1 MLALMLLVAAV
12 FSIMLLSPDQWR
24 EIVAPFTG
32 RTPSATIAVAPAPNA
47 PSPPLAPTP
56 SRPSTSS
63 AIPPAPAPSAAAPA
77 AGAINGELQSLRAA
91 LADAIGRLGD
101 LERKGAD
108 TRMADLDNHLSRLDA
123 RIAALI
129 EQPVV
134 TPDALTDA
142 LNENRQ
148 AAQASAQEAAET
160 AAQGAAQKAAQDAV
174 QKALAAQNDMAP
186 VVSEMEK
193 RLTALEKMAPAV
205 VGIGDMERRLSGL
218 EKMAPAVAAIADI
231 ERRLASLEK
240 TAASAA
246 TLVDLDKRIAAME
259 KATAPLTAM
268 SQSALQGEA
277 LALGL
282 LNLRLALDRGGAY
295 ADVLSALRIAA
306 ASDPVLTGEIDRL
319 TPAAAV
325 GAPTIAKLRQRLL
338 AIPVLDDTK
347 PNAAA
352 TPSAASETPAEPDGF
367 WDGIWQRFASLV
379 KVQRLDANTQTSG
392 QSSSGPAHFGAA
404 IERAS
409 ARLEADDLAGA
420 IGLLDDE
427 VLRRPLSAGQQGA
440 LDDWLREA
448 RARLTAE
455 TGFATLSR
463 RSLALFSA
471 KADMPAAPSP
481 RSDLAPSVPPVA
493 PSAPPVVAPSAP
505 PVVVAPSTP
514 VIVPPAI
521 PPQGAEVPSDDTPSN
536 P

>member
-1 MLALMLLVAAV
+1 MV
-12 FSIMLLSPDQWR
+12 S
-24 EIVAPFTG
+24 
-32 RTPSATIAVAPAPNA
+32 
-47 PSPPLAPTP
+47 
-56 SRPSTSS
+56 
-63 AIPPAPAPSAAAPA
+63 
-77 AGAINGELQSLRAA
+77 GELQSLRAA
-91 LADAIGRLGD
+91 LADVTNRLGEI
-101 LERKGAD
+101 ERKGAD
-108 TRMADLDNHLSRLDA
+108 TRLADLDNRLSRLDS

-134 TPDALTDA
+134 TPGALTDA

-160 AAQGAAQKAAQDAV
+160 AAQAAAQKAAQDVAQRAAQDVV
-174 QKALAAQNDMAP
+174 QKALAAQKDMAP
-186 VVSEMEK
+186 VISELEK

-205 VGIGDMERRLSGL
+205 IGIGDMERRLSGL

-231 ERRLASLEK
+231 ERRLAGLEK
-240 TAASAA
+240 TAVSITALA
-246 TLVDLDKRIAAME
+246 DLDKRIAAVE
-259 KATAPLTAM
+259 KATAPLAAM

-295 ADVLSALRIAA
+295 ADVLSALRVAA

-325 GAPTIAKLRQRLL
+325 GAPTSAKLRQRLL
-338 AIPVLDDTK
+338 AIPVLDEAK
-347 PNAAA
+347 PNAG
-352 TPSAASETPAEPDGF
+352 AASSSSSSEATTEPDGF

-379 KVQRLDANTQTSG
+379 RVQRLDANAQTTGQTSG
-392 QSSSGPAHFGAA
+392 PLLFGAA

-409 ARLEADDLAGA
+409 ARLESDDLAGA

-427 VLRRPLSAGQQGA
+427 VLRRPLSAGQQTA

-471 KADMPAAPSP
+471 KAEMPLAPAP
-481 RSDLAPSVPPVA
+481 RSDVA
-493 PSAPPVVAPSAP
+493 PSAPTVVAPSVIAP
-505 PVVVAPSTP
+505 SAPVVPSP
-514 VIVPPAI
+514 AIPPSVI
-521 PPQGAEVPSDDTPSN
+521 PPQGAEVPPDEPSAA